1 MKPRKNGKGNGSVW
15 AQFEHITLVSC
26 YLTPSDSIDVFQCR
40 LGNIE
45 DRVRYIGKIKI
56 FAGDFN
62 SRAVDWGMQKKG
74 SKSWTSH
81 CKQRKRPECEGTI
94 PDITMVSE

>member
-1 MKPRKNGKGNGSVW
+1 MKPRKNGKGNGFVW

-45 DRVRYIGKIKI
+45 DRVRYIGKSLIV
-56 FAGDFN
+56 AGDFN
-62 SRAVDWGMQKKG
+62 SRAVDMI
-74 SKSWTSH
+74 S
-81 CKQRKRPECEGTI
+81 
-94 PDITMVSE
+94 